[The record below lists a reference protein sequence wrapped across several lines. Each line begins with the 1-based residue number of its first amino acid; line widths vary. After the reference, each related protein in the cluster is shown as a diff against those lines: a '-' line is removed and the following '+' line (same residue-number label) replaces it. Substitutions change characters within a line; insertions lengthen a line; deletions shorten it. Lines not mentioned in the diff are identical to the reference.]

1 MAGWCGSHG
10 WAEEGD
16 KIPEAGIRDD
26 QVNLVLEFFVF
37 KLLAIRTQRPH
48 NKQSLTTLKPKLRA
62 FMDKYASTTIDP
74 VELIKKYHRSKK
86 RMDQKTEGKFA
97 SEQHVEGKE
106 EEANRKY
113 PTKFL
118 HSEKAETTT
127 KSATNDAFPRY
138 TTSAS
143 FRRKPSD
150 DKSQSSATTKR
161 YGHKLAVTERAGEE
175 PWWADL
181 QRKTRWEMLQEVEVE
196 EDEEVVEEV
205 ESRREERRKKQ
216 RQQEE
221 WRRDNLE
228 RRKEEELKAEEERQ
242 DEIWWQLQQRRES
255 SRRAAQSR
263 VQLDQQR
270 QEDGRRRAGEED
282 NGSGL
287 EFSTIHLEFMDLLS
301 LILMI

>member
-181 QRKTRWEMLQEVEVE
+181 QRKTRWEMLQEEEEEEVE

-205 ESRREERRKKQ
+205 ENRREERRKKQ

-287 EFSTIHLEFMDLLS
+287 EFSTIHL
-301 LILMI
+301 

>member
-1 MAGWCGSHG
+1 MAGWGGSHG

-37 KLLAIRTQRPH
+37 RLLAIRTQRPH

-161 YGHKLAVTERAGEE
+161 YGHKLAVTERAEEE

-181 QRKTRWEMLQEVEVE
+181 QRKTRWEMLQEEEVE
-196 EDEEVVEEV
+196 EVEEVVEEV

-221 WRRDNLE
+221 WRRENLK

>member
-1 MAGWCGSHG
+1 MSC
-10 WAEEGD
+10 
-16 KIPEAGIRDD
+16 
-26 QVNLVLEFFVF
+26 
-37 KLLAIRTQRPH
+37 RTPKPH
-48 NKQSLTTLKPKLRA
+48 DKQSLTTLKPKLKA
-62 FMDKYASTTIDP
+62 FMEKYASTTIDP
-74 VELIKKYHRSKK
+74 VELIKKYHRSQK
-86 RMDQKTEGKFA
+86 RGNADAAKRKLASKFEG
-97 SEQHVEGKE
+97 SGE
-106 EEANRKY
+106 EEKANRKY

-127 KSATNDAFPRY
+127 KAATNGAFPRY

-150 DKSQSSATTKR
+150 DKSQSSVTTKR

-181 QRKTRWEMLQEVEVE
+181 QRKTRWEMLQEEEEEEVE

-221 WRRDNLE
+221 WRRENLK

-287 EFSTIHLEFMDLLS
+287 EFSKIHL
-301 LILMI
+301 

>member
-181 QRKTRWEMLQEVEVE
+181 QRKTRWEMLQEEEVE
-196 EDEEVVEEV
+196 EEV

-221 WRRDNLE
+221 WRRENLK

>member
-1 MAGWCGSHG
+1 MAGWVGSHG

-181 QRKTRWEMLQEVEVE
+181 QRKTRWEMLQEEEVE
-196 EDEEVVEEV
+196 EEEEVVEEV

>member
-181 QRKTRWEMLQEVEVE
+181 QRKTRWEMLQEEEEEEVE

-287 EFSTIHLEFMDLLS
+287 EFSTIHL
-301 LILMI
+301 

>member
-181 QRKTRWEMLQEVEVE
+181 QRKTRWEMLQEEEVE
-196 EDEEVVEEV
+196 EEEEVVEEV

-221 WRRDNLE
+221 WRRENLK

-287 EFSTIHLEFMDLLS
+287 EFSTIHLEFMNLLS

>member
-1 MAGWCGSHG
+1 
-10 WAEEGD
+10 
-16 KIPEAGIRDD
+16 
-26 QVNLVLEFFVF
+26 
-37 KLLAIRTQRPH
+37 
-48 NKQSLTTLKPKLRA
+48 
-62 FMDKYASTTIDP
+62 MDKYASTTIDP

-86 RMDQKTEGKFA
+86 RMDQKTERKF
-97 SEQHVEGKE
+97 VVGKE

-175 PWWADL
+175 PWWAEL
-181 QRKTRWEMLQEVEVE
+181 QRKTRWEMLQEEEVE

-221 WRRDNLE
+221 WRRENLK

-242 DEIWWQLQQRRES
+242 DEIWWQQQRRES

-270 QEDGRRRAGEED
+270 QEDGHWRAGEED
-282 NGSGL
+282 NGSVL
-287 EFSTIHLEFMDLLS
+287 EFSTIHLEFME

>member
-1 MAGWCGSHG
+1 
-10 WAEEGD
+10 
-16 KIPEAGIRDD
+16 
-26 QVNLVLEFFVF
+26 
-37 KLLAIRTQRPH
+37 
-48 NKQSLTTLKPKLRA
+48 
-62 FMDKYASTTIDP
+62 MDKYASTTIDP

-86 RMDQKTEGKFA
+86 RMDQKTERKF
-97 SEQHVEGKE
+97 VVGKE

-175 PWWADL
+175 PWWAEL
-181 QRKTRWEMLQEVEVE
+181 QRKTRWEMLQEEEVE
-196 EDEEVVEEV
+196 EDEEEVEEV

-221 WRRDNLE
+221 WRRENLK

-242 DEIWWQLQQRRES
+242 DEIWWQQQRRES

-270 QEDGRRRAGEED
+270 QEEGPWRAGEED

-287 EFSTIHLEFMDLLS
+287 EVSTIHLEFMDLIS

>member
-48 NKQSLTTLKPKLRA
+48 NKQALTTLKPKLRA

-287 EFSTIHLEFMDLLS
+287 EFSKIHL
-301 LILMI
+301 